1 MFRRKHKRKES
12 DAAKVKLAKKILGKD
27 SGRRVFG
34 FPCSPD
40 IPARLK
46 VLAEQLQVPL
56 YALCEH
62 AFQLSI
68 GVITKMTENKE
79 ACDLLKRHVI
89 EIHVK
94 ARTIEKISSYDRD
107 MGEQLEQERLQRL
120 DIDRAAHQIVVNF
133 IRKGLKP
140 QEIAWCID
148 YGMRCRI
155 AVAQG
160 KPIPK
165 DLPLDD

>member
-1 MFRRKHKRKES
+1 MFGRKNKLKER
-12 DAAKVKLAKKILGKD
+12 DAAKAKLAKKILGKD

-40 IPARLK
+40 IPAQLK
-46 VLAEQLQVPL
+46 LLADQLNVPL

-62 AFQLSI
+62 ALQLSANQ
-68 GVITKMTENKE
+68 VAKAVANPEEIT
-79 ACDLLKRHVI
+79 LLRKHLT
-89 EIHVK
+89 EIHIE

-107 MGEQLEQERLQRL
+107 MGEQLERERLRRL
-120 DIDRAAHQIVVNF
+120 GIEQAVRQIVVDF
-133 IRKGLKP
+133 IRGGLRP
-140 QEIAWCID
+140 QEISWCID

-160 KPIPK
+160 KPVPT
-165 DLPLDD
+165 DLPRDV